1 VISDSDKFVGSIVIS
16 GPKDNFDEGQKE
28 SLLDLL
34 KNQLKGVVNEIGK
47 LLVN

>member
-1 VISDSDKFVGSIVIS
+1 MISNSDKFVSSIVVS

-34 KNQLKGVVNEIGK
+34 KSQLKGVVNEIGK
-47 LLVN
+47 LIG